1 MIRKPGDCKIF
12 MQQKTD
18 KIQIEKTEKGQI

>member
-1 MIRKPGDCKIF
+1 MIRVPGDCKIF

-18 KIQIEKTEKGQI
+18 NIQIEKTEKTQI